1 MKWKILKTDYLIRRP
16 WLTARRDT
24 VLLPDGRINPEY
36 YILEYPAWVNVIALT
51 AEGEYIMV
59 QQYRHGLEGVFVE
72 LVAGV
77 VEQDEHPLAAAKREL
92 LEETGYSGGEW
103 ELLTVISQNPASTN
117 NLTYCYIARNVVK
130 TATQCLDVTEDVE
143 VKHLSEQEIKK
154 MLLADE
160 MKQSLMLAPLWKH
173 FYLKD
178 NRDM

>member
-59 QQYRHGLEGVFVE
+59 QQYRHGLEDVFVE

-178 NRDM
+178 NRDL